1 MRILSC
7 AKVIGNLFLVSVT
20 TVRLSAQNDTLR
32 SQTLDEVVISASR
45 QEQRI
50 LEVPRSVTVINRDK
64 IENSV
69 YNSVGDLL
77 AKQQGIYMVGA
88 NQTPGTNQSLFMRGS
103 NSNQVV
109 VLIDGVRITDPSS
122 PNNVIDLSELSLT
135 NVERIEIIEGSHST
149 LFGGSAIGGAVNII
163 TRKDQKS
170 GFHGF
175 AGIQAGT
182 FGSGSGMLSQ
192 QVDVNYTVING
203 LYFDASFFNQ
213 NTSGLNASIDTV
225 KRGKTPDRD
234 GFRKTD
240 AYLKAGFRKNGWDA
254 MVSFKNSSQHADI
267 DNGAYQDDDNNY
279 VRFTRSLWN
288 YQVVRQLNSHWKV
301 SAVGS
306 WSNSKRFNENDSS
319 KISATRYDGSYSKA
333 TYLGYL
339 STNELQANYE
349 NKHLKV
355 VVGSGVFAE
364 KMSFNT
370 YYYSSL
376 FGGFE
381 SKTNYDSIQTKAMTE
396 YVFGQAQLRG
406 GRDNKLGLT
415 LGGRMSHHSLFG
427 NYATLEINPSF
438 VLTKSSL
445 LFGSVSSGFNAPSLY
460 QLFDLSKDVGAF
472 TTRGSRGL
480 KPEKSLS
487 AEVGFKKEFGAGSY
501 VTTSLFSTQV
511 KSAIEYVYL
520 WNKNT
525 AVDQLSFSDYLG
537 DTYINIAR
545 QNVVGVELAGNGVV
559 NSRLSINGNFTW
571 LEGQLRFS
579 QNDIDEAKTGGH
591 HVQVF
596 SNGAFVNQ
604 SVEKNNLVRRPKVTA
619 FAEARYK
626 VFRSV
631 TFSAGYRLASSR
643 FDSAYDPSL
652 GPFGA
657 LNQLKVKSY
666 QLIDAGMNWKLNKW
680 FSMTFKVENLFNQ
693 KYQEIMGY
701 NTRGR
706 SGYVKLNFRW

>member
-7 AKVIGNLFLVSVT
+7 AKVIGLLFLALVT
-20 TVRLSAQNDTLR
+20 AIRLSAQHDTLR
-32 SQTLDEVVISASR
+32 SQTLQEVVISASR
-45 QEQRI
+45 QEERI
-50 LEVPRSVTVINRDK
+50 LEAPRSVTVINRDK

-69 YNSVGDLL
+69 YNSVGDIL
-77 AKQQGIYMVGA
+77 AKQQGIYLVGA

-149 LFGGSAIGGAVNII
+149 LYGGAAIGGAVNII

-170 GFHGF
+170 GLHGF
-175 AGIQAGT
+175 AGMQAGT
-182 FGSGSGMLSQ
+182 FGSGSDMLSEQ
-192 QVDVNYTVING
+192 IDVNYNMLHG
-203 LYFDASFFNQ
+203 LYFNGSIFNQ
-213 NTSGLNASIDTV
+213 KVSGLNASIDTV
-225 KRGKTPDRD
+225 KQGKTPDKD

-240 AYLKAGFRKNGWDA
+240 TYLKAGFRKNGWDA
-254 MVSFKNSSQHADI
+254 MVSFKNTSQRAEI

-279 VRFTRSLWN
+279 VRFTRRLWN
-288 YQVVRQLNSHWKV
+288 YQVVRQLNKNWKV

-306 WSNSKRFNENDSS
+306 WSNSNRFNENDSS
-319 KISATRYDGSYSKA
+319 KISATKYDGSYAKA
-333 TYLGYL
+333 TYLGHL
-339 STNELQANYE
+339 STNEFQANYT
-349 NKHLKV
+349 NKSFKIV
-355 VVGSGVFAE
+355 IGSGAFAE

-370 YYYSSL
+370 FYYSSL

-381 SKTNYDSIQTKAMTE
+381 TKTNYDSIQTKAMTE
-396 YVFGQAQLRG
+396 YVFGQVQLRG
-406 GRDNKLGLT
+406 GKDNKLGLT
-415 LGGRMSHHSLFG
+415 LGGRVSHHSLFG
-427 NYATLEINPSF
+427 NYSTLEINPSF
-438 VLTKSSL
+438 ALTKSSL

-460 QLFDLSKDVGAF
+460 QLFDPSKDVGAL
-472 TTRGSRGL
+472 TTRGNRGL

-487 AEVGFKKEFGAGSY
+487 AEMGFKKEFASGSY

-511 KSAIEYVYL
+511 KSAIEYIYL
-520 WNKNT
+520 WNRNT
-525 AVDQLSFSDYLG
+525 AIDQLSYADYLG

-545 QNVVGVELAGNGVV
+545 QNVMGVELSGNGVV
-559 NSRLSINGNFTW
+559 NSQFSINGNFTW
-571 LEGQLRFS
+571 LGGQLKFS
-579 QNDIDEAKTGGH
+579 QNDIDLAKTGGN

-604 SVEKNNLVRRPKVTA
+604 AIEKYNLVRRPKVAA

-626 VFRSV
+626 VFHAV
-631 TFSAGYRLASSR
+631 TLSAGYRLAGSR

-666 QLIDAGMNWKLNKW
+666 QLIDAGMNWQTNKW
-680 FSMTFKVENLFNQ
+680 FSMTFKVENIFNQ